1 MRILALSCCVVA
13 VVACAKTDRD
23 AAARDSAAGATETAA
38 APATPTA
45 SLADFA
51 GKWNVMAKPESG
63 SDTSTTKYTLNA
75 TADSTGWT
83 ITFPNRP
90 QPVAVRIVALQGDSV
105 VTEAGP
111 FQSVRRRNVQVTT
124 RNVLRKEGDRLV
136 GSTRARYASTG
147 ADTVLVL
154 RTEATR
160 AP

>member
-1 MRILALSCCVVA
+1 MRTLALSCCVVA
-13 VVACAKTDRD
+13 IVACAKTGDE
-23 AAARDSAAGATETAA
+23 AARDSAGGMADTAA
-38 APATPTA
+38 APAPA
-45 SLADFA
+45 LSLADFA
-51 GKWNVMAKPESG
+51 GTWDVMAKPESG
-63 SDTSTTKYTLNA
+63 TDTSTTRYTLKA
-75 TADSTGWT
+75 TADTSGWT
-83 ITFPNRP
+83 ITFPGRP
-90 QPVAVRIVALQGDSV
+90 QPVAVRVVAIQGDSV

>member
-1 MRILALSCCVVA
+1 MRILALSCCAVA
-13 VVACAKTDRD
+13 IVACAKTDREE
-23 AAARDSAAGATETAA
+23 AARDSAGGMADTA
-38 APATPTA
+38 APAAPSL
-45 SLADFA
+45 SLADIA
-51 GKWNVMAKPESG
+51 GTWNVTAKPESG
-63 SDTSTTKYTLNA
+63 PDTSTTLYTLKT
-75 TADSTGWT
+75 TADTAGWT

-90 QPVAVRIVALQGDSV
+90 QPVPVRVVAVQGDSV

-136 GSTRARYASTG
+136 GSTRARHASTG

>member
-1 MRILALSCCVVA
+1 MRILALICCVA
-13 VVACAKTDRD
+13 GVVACAKTDRD
-23 AAARDSAAGATETAA
+23 AAASDSAAGATETPAA
-38 APATPTA
+38 ATPTA

-51 GKWNVMAKPESG
+51 GTWNVLAKPESG
-63 SDTSTTKYTLNA
+63 SDTSTTRYTLNA

-83 ITFPNRP
+83 ITFPGRP